1 MQQKQI
7 SFILAGGKLC
17 HKKKKK
23 KRTVVIEMLW
33 FKQLL
38 YNDNVKIFK

>member
-17 HKKKKK
+17 HKKKK